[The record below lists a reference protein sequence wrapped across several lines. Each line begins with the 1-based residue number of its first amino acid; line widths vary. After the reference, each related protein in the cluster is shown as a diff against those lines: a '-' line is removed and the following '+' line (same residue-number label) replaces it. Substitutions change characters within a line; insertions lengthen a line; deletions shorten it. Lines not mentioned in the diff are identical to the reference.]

1 LFVQTEFVPGHGTL
15 LATRRPR
22 SADEPRIWLAH
33 LAAPEG
39 ETAGPP
45 QYESD
50 RARFLGRGH
59 EVRSPLSV
67 VSGRPLS
74 NTTGTVLDPIV
85 SLRERIAIPPRGTA
99 RLVFTTLVARSRE
112 QALETAEK
120 YRQPATFERASSLAW
135 TQAQVQL
142 HHLRI
147 TRDEAHLFQ
156 RLANRLLYL

>member
-1 LFVQTEFVPGHGTL
+1 
-15 LATRRPR
+15 
-22 SADEPRIWLAH
+22 
-33 LAAPEG
+33 
-39 ETAGPP
+39 
-45 QYESD
+45 
-50 RARFLGRGH
+50 
-59 EVRSPLSV
+59 
-67 VSGRPLS
+67 PLS

-112 QALETAEK
+112 EALEIAEK
-120 YRQPATFERASSLAW
+120 YSQPATFERASSLAW

-156 RLANRLLYL
+156 RSEERRVGKECTSAWEQDTERKI